1 MNAKNVNLLEQHV
14 EKIILGVGALVA
26 IVITF
31 LYILGEPYSVDLGGK
46 ETAPAEVKARVNRPL
61 EDLRRALDSQNTP
74 KELDI
79 PVATHARWF
88 NERQASSLAGGQP
101 LPVPLGGSQGLDMGL
116 LNAERQAQDRYVL
129 PSLPGPDEVQARA
142 DFAVLLEDEALE
154 EIFAEPDFISAALE
168 DADHSRL
175 GQAVADRFARYVAVE
190 TPRDFEFV
198 SVMGRFDW
206 DQWQKALEEAT
217 GPGGVPVEWWKNRTI
232 MVDVILERQEQNAAT
247 ETWGAM
253 RDGQWEP
260 GAVDLVE
267 PLPGA
272 LTFRQRP
279 ADVNP
284 RELKSLVA
292 MPQVQ
297 EQILQPIFAPVEG
310 DWLRPDEQ
318 PKERT
323 AKEENRL
330 MSINRQINDM
340 ERHQQDLANK
350 AASEAVKSRQRE
362 EAMRLRQ
369 DRDRR
374 TDKVGR
380 DNDNSRRTS
389 RDTSRTAAGTRGLGQ
404 SSTAMPKT
412 AAQRLAESQAE
423 LAVKLDKLY
432 LERDVL
438 MGRIEEEEVQAMEQ
452 RQRTAKQDA
461 RSGRNAATRGRP
473 GALPGAAI
481 PGGSRPGVGYPG
493 AGYPMGGM
501 MGPGGMMGAPG
512 MMNPYAGGP
521 GMAGNMRLGSRFQ
534 RGAGARYRQR
544 SYRQRSTDAR
554 EPDEVDELS
563 TKVTVW
569 GHDITVLPGHVYRY
583 RLRVAVYNPLFQK
596 HDRLVD
602 ELDAVA
608 DELGWESEPSGWG
621 QAIAIHPKAYFF
633 VVRGSQRVAEGTVE
647 IYRIFNGG
655 WRREEFT
662 VHPGD
667 TIGGTR
673 RLESDSVE
681 REIDLSVGALVVDID
696 PDAQSQQRA
705 TRQTVKLIYLDID
718 TGELIER
725 TAEQDRDDPMRVY
738 LHNKTMMEEKI
749 DDLARAEG
757 R

>member
-1 MNAKNVNLLEQHV
+1 MNAKNVNFLEQHV

-26 IVITF
+26 IVIAF
-31 LYILGEPYSVDLGGK
+31 SYILGEPYSVDLGGK
-46 ETAPAEVKARVNRPL
+46 ETAPSEVQERVKRPL
-61 EDLRRALDSQNTP
+61 EDLRRALDSQNAP
-74 KELDI
+74 EELDI
-79 PVATHARWF
+79 PVATHAWWF
-88 NERQASSLAGGQP
+88 NERQASLAGGQP

-129 PSLPGPDEVQARA
+129 PSLPGPGEVQARA

-175 GQAVADRFARYVAVE
+175 GRAVADRFAGYVAVE

-217 GPGGVPVEWWKNRTI
+217 GPGGVPVEWWQNRTI

-279 ADVNP
+279 AEVNP
-284 RELKSLVA
+284 REWKSLVA

-340 ERHQQDLANK
+340 ERRQQDLANK
-350 AASEAVKSRQRE
+350 VASEAVKARQRE

-369 DRDRR
+369 ERDRR

-380 DNDNSRRTS
+380 DTASSRRTS
-389 RDTSRTAAGTRGLGQ
+389 RDTSRTAAGTRRLGE

-423 LAVKLDKLY
+423 LAAKLDKLY

-438 MGRIEEEEVQAMEQ
+438 MGRIDEEEVQAMEQ
-452 RQRTAKQDA
+452 RQRIAKQDA
-461 RSGRNAATRGRP
+461 RRGRNAATPGRRGS
-473 GALPGAAI
+473 LSGAAI
-481 PGGSRPGVGYPG
+481 AGGGFPG
-493 AGYPMGGM
+493 AGSPMGGM
-501 MGPGGMMGAPG
+501 MDLRGMMGAGGMMGAPG
-512 MMNPYAGGP
+512 MSGD
-521 GMAGNMRLGSRFQ
+521 MRLGSRFQ
-534 RGAGARYRQR
+534 RGASARYRQR
-544 SYRQRSTDAR
+544 SYRQQTTDTR
-554 EPDEVDELS
+554 GPDEVDELS
-563 TKVTVW
+563 MKVTVW
-569 GHDITVLPGHVYRY
+569 GHDITVLPGRVYRY

-608 DELGWESEPSGWG
+608 DKLGWESEPSGWS
-621 QAIAIHPKAYFF
+621 QSISIHPKTYFF

-681 REIDLSVGALVVDID
+681 RDVDLSVGALVVDID

-718 TGELIER
+718 TGALIER

-738 LHNKTMMEEKI
+738 LHNKTMMEEKV